1 MIIDTLDVF
10 ADAHR
15 WKDCNIKKRAS
26 ELQRAAT
33 TSLPL
38 LRSRP
43 GGLGGSWPCRT
54 YPAAKVLL
62 FPKLAR
68 IFRENIQPRPLTGW
82 GCVVWVVKCFWVNR
96 EPMILNHHWERGG
109 RGGSRTGSAASLGR

>member
-1 MIIDTLDVF
+1 MNDVKCKIKAFFDTLDDSS
-10 ADAHR
+10 ADFFEFGYVYLR
-15 WKDCNIKKRAS
+15 IGYKKRAS

-62 FPKLAR
+62 FPELASLL
-68 IFRENIQPRPLTGW
+68 RENILPQPIKG
-82 GCVVWVVKCFWVNR
+82 
-96 EPMILNHHWERGG
+96 
-109 RGGSRTGSAASLGR
+109 